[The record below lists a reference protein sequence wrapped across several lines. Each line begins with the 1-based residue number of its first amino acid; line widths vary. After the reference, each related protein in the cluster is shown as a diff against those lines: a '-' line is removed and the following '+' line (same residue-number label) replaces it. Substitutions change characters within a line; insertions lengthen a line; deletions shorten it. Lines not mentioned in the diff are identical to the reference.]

1 MKCPKCGTENWPDA
15 TSCGECGAAM
25 DGSEADNHRISELDH
40 EKPNVP
46 NPPTSTLVSAVVKG
60 LKAARIVQMIVFF
73 IVFAFIAVNFLG
85 QMSTPVTM
93 SAAGLVGTW
102 RTASPVAFHIRTDDM
117 DTHEVI
123 ELGYEIRNV
132 TLTITPTGD
141 VSTVHVSM
149 SYDVEASTIPQGAYY
164 IHRSPPNLYR
174 GTIDKGTVTLNDGGT
189 SIIHLTYASTS
200 MTGTW
205 DDNTMLGGFIQDV
218 YTEANGITLYR
229 L

>member
-1 MKCPKCGTENWPDA
+1 
-15 TSCGECGAAM
+15 M
-25 DGSEADNHRISELDH
+25 DGSAP
-40 EKPNVP
+40 EKNPNTESDGKEP
-46 NPPTSTLVSAVVKG
+46 EHLGPLKGPLVSAVIKG

-73 IVFAFIAVNFLG
+73 IVFTFIAVNFLG
-85 QMSTPVTM
+85 QMSTPVTNT

-149 SYDVEASTIPQGAYY
+149 SYDVGASTVPQGAYY
-164 IHRSPPNLYR
+164 IHQTPPNYYR
-174 GTIDKGTVTLNDGGT
+174 GTLDGGTVTLDDGGS
-189 SIIHLTYASTS
+189 SIIHLTFATTS

-205 DDNTMLGGFIQDV
+205 DDNLFLGGLIQDV
-218 YTEANGITLYR
+218 YTKENGITFYR
-229 L
+229 S